1 VVIGRCDERLVPL
14 EPPSVLENPERP
26 RGWMLPFKLPLCGV
40 GGGDA
45 ASLFRSL
52 RVIGGREC
60 ESNTASIREL
70 ER

>member
-1 VVIGRCDERLVPL
+1 MVIGRCDERLAPL
-14 EPPSVLENPERP
+14 GPPSVLENPDNP

-60 ESNTASIREL
+60 ESSEASIREL
-70 ER
+70 AR